1 MTISYP
7 TGSNFASDSS
17 ENSSQLSTDSF
28 DIRDHLDKL
37 RPGKG
42 KGKYICPVC
51 SGRNLSIESK
61 TGKYHCFTSDCDTTA
76 IREAIKP
83 WAEVLAERQ
92 AQKEDKA
99 KQKPQKKVIAV
110 QSLIPQSISVPI
122 PTGLKILRL
131 PAPQYGP
138 EPHKPEYL
146 PKGIPAETQQIT
158 YVYSHSQ
165 SVLRFE
171 WLDPNSPKGRDKT
184 YRQTHIDGGGKR
196 VWNKGDLPWSAYRID
211 EVVEVLAGVPDG
223 EPVAVLML
231 EGEPNVELARPH
243 GIAALTLQGSNWND
257 AEITRTVEA
266 LRVTGKNI
274 TLLKLRD
281 NDATGIKKGAQV
293 QSICDRLQFPCV
305 VLDPVVIYPDIPDK
319 GDIREILENMDIEE
333 FIRRLEA
340 EIHNAATGEINEN
353 SLISH
358 AHTRE
363 DVVYLS
369 SVSSINDYI
378 PDAAP
383 SPELN
388 YIQKAESALYAEG
401 HWVSI
406 AGQIY
411 QFADGCYQLRPET
424 SEKRRIRDW
433 LSTYFEK
440 VKDVYRCNRASS
452 ASINQV
458 YDWVVAGLDVDL
470 DTVNPPG
477 LNCSN
482 GVVRINPDGSHTFT
496 PHNPEQVYTYI
507 GGKYDP
513 DVDVTDCDRLLE
525 CLEPQQREIFLRTI
539 AAALCLPLARLKMSR
554 VKGLLCH
561 GDGSNGKDTLRTAL
575 VAVLGRGVT
584 GKSLKDF
591 QIYDTGRK
599 FPLAG
604 LENSLCNWSSENADA
619 VKLDKL
625 QSLKQ
630 FITGD
635 ELTIEHKGRGEYPYK
650 PEAIFL
656 ANCNVL
662 PSISSDAEAIRSR
675 YCILSFKKTYV
686 VGADA
691 AKGQLE
697 ADPRFKED
705 PNFVLERIASAL
717 LNRMLERIP
726 LVLTQGINYGSSDA
740 ALREAQEKSQHLW
753 QFVRDMGYEVGQG
766 DRVYAKDL
774 WQELRDWYVEAGI
787 LEIEHNLN
795 GNQKLIW
802 NELPGRDTP
811 VKAINQVFARFSELF
826 PKLGKYRH
834 TERGFESQRT
844 MGDFYYLGISKHNSE
859 KSEKS
864 APASPAVDTA
874 RVLSPAVLQQKN
886 TAGALLEQTILTQ
899 SAAGDAGA
907 LNPTILELCNAI
919 AKLTLS
925 DKQKLTE
932 LLTGIPCS
940 DPLKAFRV
948 GDKVAGNDPED
959 SSYSW
964 HGRIVEI
971 HTSISC
977 KVDWQ
982 EREGHKG
989 GRVISMLFCNLRK
1002 LK

>member
-1 MTISYP
+1 M
-7 TGSNFASDSS
+7 
-17 ENSSQLSTDSF
+17 
-28 DIRDHLDKL
+28 
-37 RPGKG
+37 
-42 KGKYICPVC
+42 
-51 SGRNLSIESK
+51 
-61 TGKYHCFTSDCDTTA
+61 
-76 IREAIKP
+76 
-83 WAEVLAERQ
+83 
-92 AQKEDKA
+92 
-99 KQKPQKKVIAV
+99 
-110 QSLIPQSISVPI
+110 
-122 PTGLKILRL
+122 
-131 PAPQYGP
+131 
-138 EPHKPEYL
+138 
-146 PKGIPAETQQIT
+146 
-158 YVYSHSQ
+158 
-165 SVLRFE
+165 
-171 WLDPNSPKGRDKT
+171 
-184 YRQTHIDGGGKR
+184 
-196 VWNKGDLPWSAYRID
+196 PWSAYCID

-223 EPVAVLML
+223 ELIAVLML
-231 EGEPNVELARPH
+231 EGEPNVEFARSH
-243 GIAALTLQGSNWND
+243 GIAGLTLQGSNWND

-293 QSICDRLQFPCV
+293 QLICDRLQFPCIV
-305 VLDPVVIYPDIPDK
+305 IDPVAIYPEIPDK

-340 EIHNAATGEINEN
+340 EIHNAATEEINKN
-353 SLISH
+353 SLTSH

-363 DVVYLS
+363 DVVHLS
-369 SVSSINDYI
+369 SNSSISDYI
-378 PDAAP
+378 PDTAP
-383 SPELN
+383 FSEEN
-388 YIQKAESALYAEG
+388 YILKAESALYSGG

-411 QFADGCYQLRPET
+411 KFTGNYYQLQSEAA
-424 SEKRRIRDW
+424 EKRRIFDW
-433 LSTYFEK
+433 LKVYSEK
-440 VKDVYRCNRASS
+440 GKGGVYRRARATSGS
-452 ASINQV
+452 VNQV
-458 YDWVVAGLDVDL
+458 YDWVVLGLSVDIE
-470 DTVNPPG
+470 TVNPPG

-482 GVVRINPDGSHTFT
+482 GVVRINRDGSHTVT
-496 PHNPEQVYTYI
+496 PHSPEQVYTYI

-513 DVDVTDCDRLLE
+513 DIDPADCDRLLE

-686 VGADA
+686 VGADSN
-691 AKGQLE
+691 KGQLE

-705 PNFVLERIASAL
+705 PDFILERVAPAL
-717 LNRMLERIP
+717 FNRMLERIP
-726 LVLTQGINYGSSDA
+726 LLLAQGINYGSSDA

-766 DRVYAKDL
+766 ERVYAKDL
-774 WQELRDWYVEAGI
+774 WNDLREWYQEAGI
-787 LEIEHNLN
+787 LEIEYDLKDKE
-795 GNQKLIW
+795 KLIW
-802 NELPGRDTP
+802 NELSGRDTP
-811 VKAINQVFARFSELF
+811 VKAPNQLFARLSELF
-826 PKLGKYRH
+826 PRLEKRRH
-834 TERGFESQRT
+834 TEAQFDGRE
-844 MGDFYYLGISKHNSE
+844 MGNAYYLGIRKQQSE

-864 APASPAVDTA
+864 SAESAEACSVVVSSAEHPQKVNFSADASADASAAT
-874 RVLSPAVLQQKN
+874 
-886 TAGALLEQTILTQ
+886 TLTQ
-899 SAAGDAGA
+899 SATADSADENS
-907 LNPTILELCNAI
+907 LFLELCNSFS
-919 AKLTLS
+919 KLTLS
-925 DKQKLTE
+925 QKEKFTE
-932 LLTGIPCS
+932 LLTGVPCS

-948 GDKVAGNDPED
+948 GDKVAGNDPEQ
-959 SSYSW
+959 SAYNW

-971 HTSISC
+971 HTSIGC
-977 KVDWQ
+977 KVDFA
-982 EREGHKG
+982 EREGKKG
-989 GRVISMLFCNLRK
+989 GRVISMLFCDLRK
-1002 LK
+1002 I